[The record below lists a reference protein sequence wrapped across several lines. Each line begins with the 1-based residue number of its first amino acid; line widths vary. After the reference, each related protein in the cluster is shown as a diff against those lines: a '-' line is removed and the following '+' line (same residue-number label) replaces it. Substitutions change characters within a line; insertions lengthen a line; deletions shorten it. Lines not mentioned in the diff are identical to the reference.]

1 MSIRFIY
8 QAGDKLADRESIVTR
23 VIEYLSHVVDL
34 PQDIEIVF
42 AMLAEHEYGNTPVNP
57 RFKNRV
63 NINHKLTTQ
72 ELPQVLL
79 HELLH
84 LSQIK
89 TGKLSSTSNGQPI
102 WNGNQ
107 YTVPKNAEY
116 QYYQNLPW
124 EQEVVSRQRK
134 ILPNLLTHLAC

>member
-1 MSIRFIY
+1 MAIRFIY
-8 QAGDKLADRESIVTR
+8 QAGEQLVDREAMVMKIVD
-23 VIEYLSHVVDL
+23 YLSQIVDL

-42 AMLAEHEYGNTPVNP
+42 AMLAEHEYGNTPVNS
-57 RFKNRV
+57 RFKNRI
-63 NINHKLTTQ
+63 NINHKLTAQ

-89 TGKLSSTSNGQPI
+89 TGKLSSTSNGQAI

-107 YTVPKNAEY
+107 YTVPKNADY

-124 EQEVVSRQRK
+124 EQDVVSRQRK
-134 ILPNLLTHLAC
+134 ILPELLTYLAS

>member
-1 MSIRFIY
+1 MAIRFIY
-8 QAGDKLADRESIVTR
+8 QAGEQLADREAIATR
-23 VIEYLSHVVDL
+23 VVDYLSTVVDL

-63 NINHKLTTQ
+63 NVNSKLTAR
-72 ELPQVLL
+72 EIPQVLL

-89 TGKLSSTSNGQPI
+89 TGRLSSTSNGQPI

-107 YTVPKNAEY
+107 YSVPKNADY

-134 ILPNLLTHLAC
+134 ILPDLRAYLAS

>member
-1 MSIRFIY
+1 MTIRFIY
-8 QAGDKLADRESIVTR
+8 QAGEQLADREAIATKIVD
-23 VIEYLSHVVDL
+23 YLSRIVDL

-42 AMLAEHEYGNTPVNP
+42 AMLAEHEYGNTPVNA

-63 NINHKLTTQ
+63 NVNHKLTAL
-72 ELPQVLL
+72 ELPPVLL

-107 YTVPKNAEY
+107 YTVPKNADY

-124 EQEVVSRQRK
+124 EQDVANRQRK
-134 ILPNLLTHLAC
+134 ILPELIAYLAS

>member
-1 MSIRFIY
+1 MTTRFIY
-8 QAGDKLADRESIVTR
+8 QAGEKLIDRESITLRIVN
-23 VIEYLSHVVDL
+23 YLSQIVDL

-57 RFKNRV
+57 RFKNRI

-89 TGKLSSTSNGQPI
+89 AGRLSSTSNGQPI

-107 YTVPKNAEY
+107 YTVPKNADY

-124 EQEVVSRQRK
+124 EQDVVSRQHK
-134 ILPNLLTHLAC
+134 ILPELLAYLAS